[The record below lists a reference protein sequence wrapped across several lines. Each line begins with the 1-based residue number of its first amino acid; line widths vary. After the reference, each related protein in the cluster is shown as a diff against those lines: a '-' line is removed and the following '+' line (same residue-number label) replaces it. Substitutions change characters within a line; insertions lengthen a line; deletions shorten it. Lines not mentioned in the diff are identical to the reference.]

1 MFFGVFELVY
11 GENNR
16 PDTEIRKKLKTEA
29 ECKN

>member
-1 MFFGVFELVY
+1 MFFGVFDLVY

-16 PDTEIRKKLKTEA
+16 PEIRKKLKTEA